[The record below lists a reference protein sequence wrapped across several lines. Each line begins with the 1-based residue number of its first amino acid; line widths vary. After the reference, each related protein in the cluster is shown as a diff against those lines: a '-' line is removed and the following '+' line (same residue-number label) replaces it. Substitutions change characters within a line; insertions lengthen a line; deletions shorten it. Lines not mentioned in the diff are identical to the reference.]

1 MNLQCLLFVQVID
14 IEPEKSDVVILVD
27 EGNLQHSP
35 PSVPLATV
43 LEEAKHS
50 AGSFI
55 TLMTYIII
63 CGWTSWLIKFRSVQ
77 KGWVFFLVK
86 IKSVKIVGCAL
97 RTTLVNPYFVNIL
110 TFQLQY

>member
-55 TLMTYIII
+55 TLVTNIM
-63 CGWTSWLIKFRSVQ
+63 WLDILANKIQ
-77 KGWVFFLVK
+77 KRAEGVGVFFLVK
-86 IKSVKIVGCAL
+86 INSVKIVGCAL

-110 TFQLQY
+110 NF

>member
-55 TLMTYIII
+55 TLMTYIM
-63 CGWTSWLIKFRSVQ
+63 WLDILANKIQ
-77 KGWVFFLVK
+77 KHAEGVGVFFL
-86 IKSVKIVGCAL
+86 
-97 RTTLVNPYFVNIL
+97 
-110 TFQLQY
+110 